1 MIIELKG
8 TVQLENK
15 DTVWR
20 YMSFEKFADI
30 LATGSL
36 FFSSAD
42 KYDDKFEGRIPELI
56 MRYYES
62 ADSRIVPEG
71 IRIVPE
77 LRQYIMCNCWHHG
90 NEESMAMWDKY
101 HLRNNGIAIKTTM
114 ENLKSSLP
122 DEPNIFIGKVDYEV
136 ESIENQNQIEVP
148 EDKENLLYY
157 PYFYKRKPFEYEQEV
172 RVIID
177 IESIRGDAPYE
188 FGKPLEINVQ
198 RLVGENSEVIVSPHA
213 DTWVA
218 GTLELIV
225 ERCGFQFSVNRS
237 QLLDPPVIT

>member
-8 TVQLENK
+8 TVQPKDK

-20 YMSFEKFADI
+20 YMSFEKFANI

-36 FFSSAD
+36 FFSRAD
-42 KYDDKFEGRIPELI
+42 KYDDKFEGYIPELI

-62 ADSRIVPEG
+62 AG
-71 IRIVPE
+71 MHFNPE

-90 NEESMAMWDKY
+90 DEESMAMWDKY

-122 DEPNIFIGKVDYEV
+122 DEPNIFIGKVDYE
-136 ESIENQNQIEVP
+136 SIENQNQIEMP
-148 EDKENLLYY
+148 EDIENLLYY

-172 RVIID
+172 RAIID
-177 IESIRGDAPYE
+177 IALIPRDDPYE
-188 FGKPLEINVQ
+188 FGTPLKINVET
-198 RLVGENSEVIVSPHA
+198 LIGENSEVIVSPHA
-213 DTWVA
+213 DKWIA
-218 GTLELIV
+218 CTLEVIV
-225 ERCGFQFSVNRS
+225 KRCGFEFPVNQS
-237 QLLDPPVIT
+237 QLLDPPAIM